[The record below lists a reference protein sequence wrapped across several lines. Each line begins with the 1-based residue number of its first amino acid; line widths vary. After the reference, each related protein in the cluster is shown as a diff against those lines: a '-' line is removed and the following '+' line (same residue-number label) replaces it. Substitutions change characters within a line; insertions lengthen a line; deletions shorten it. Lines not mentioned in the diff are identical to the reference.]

1 MDAPVKSL
9 LAVCV
14 LYLILLIVKVV
25 KPSLLDDMADAIDD
39 MTKH

>member
-9 LAVCV
+9 LAVCIIS
-14 LYLILLIVKVV
+14 LILWIVKLL

>member
-14 LYLILLIVKVV
+14 IYFILLIVKMV
-25 KPSLLDDMADAIDD
+25 KPSLLDDMADIIDD